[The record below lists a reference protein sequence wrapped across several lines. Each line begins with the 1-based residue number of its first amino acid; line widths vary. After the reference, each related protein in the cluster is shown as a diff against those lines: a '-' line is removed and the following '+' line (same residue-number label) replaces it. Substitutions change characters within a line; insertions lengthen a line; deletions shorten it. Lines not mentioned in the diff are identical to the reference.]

1 MMSPVINVDKVCRL
15 CMEESTLLLPI
26 FSQDNSDHEIALLPH
41 MIMTLASIQVNVI
54 LRARRISEFCC
65 STDFSVHNVPCR
77 YKIRR

>member
-1 MMSPVINVDKVCRL
+1 
-15 CMEESTLLLPI
+15 MEESTLLLPI

-54 LRARRISEFCC
+54 LRARRTNVFCC
-65 STDFSVHNVPCR
+65 TPIFVRNVPCR

>member
-1 MMSPVINVDKVCRL
+1 MSPVINVDKVCRL

-54 LRARRISEFCC
+54 LRARKIMS
-65 STDFSVHNVPCR
+65 SVVVKIFFVRNLPCR